1 MQTIA
6 YSYQNKRN
14 INIFVLDI
22 IRKYLFDFNPYLSF
36 IKFIKI

>member
-14 INIFVLDI
+14 INIFVLEI
-22 IRKYLFDFNPYLSF
+22 TRKYLFDLSPYYLL
-36 IKFIKI
+36 